1 MIYQQGDVVALRGV
15 SSAPTA
21 CRVLKVMP
29 VETGDQLQLLLELE
43 PLGAPWSAGTTLLRF
58 DSTVTPVAARQ
69 TLRGQHT
76 ALRPAIVAPG
86 SRRRRPTEVRHA
98 HRL

>member
-1 MIYQQGDVVALRGV
+1 MIYKQGDMVALRGV

-29 VETGDQLQLLLELE
+29 VETGDQLQQLLELE
-43 PLGAPWSAGTTLLRF
+43 PLGAPWSSGTTLLRF
-58 DSTVTPVAARQ
+58 DTAVTPIAARQ
-69 TLRGQHT
+69 TLRGK
-76 ALRPAIVAPG
+76 APLRPVIVAHHTRG
-86 SRRRRPTEVRHA
+86 RRSTEVRHA

>member
-29 VETGDQLQLLLELE
+29 VETGDQLQQLLELE
-43 PLGAPWSAGTTLLRF
+43 PLGSPWSSGTTFLRF
-58 DSTVTPVAARQ
+58 DTAVTPIAARQ
-69 TLRGQHT
+69 TLCGKPP
-76 ALRPAIVAPG
+76 LRPTIMPHTRG
-86 SRRRRPTEVRHA
+86 RRPVELRHA

>member
-21 CRVLKVMP
+21 CRVLKAMP
-29 VETGDQLQLLLELE
+29 VETGDQLQQLLELE

-58 DSTVTPVAARQ
+58 AETVTPVAARQ
-69 TLRGQHT
+69 ALRAKG
-76 ALRPAIVAPG
+76 AIRPAIVMSDA
-86 SRRRRPTEVRHA
+86 RRRRSGEGRHA

>member
-29 VETGDQLQLLLELE
+29 VETGDQLQQLLELE
-43 PLGAPWSAGTTLLRF
+43 PLGSPWSSGTTLLRF
-58 DSTVTPVAARQ
+58 DTAVTPIAARQ
-69 TLRGQHT
+69 TLRGKPP
-76 ALRPAIVAPG
+76 LRPTIVAH
-86 SRRRRPTEVRHA
+86 SRGRRPTEARHA